1 MGKNR
6 FAALLEE
13 KGVPAGEITERI
25 VEPFPATPIQ
35 VAAPAPIRVVAEP
48 PPSPPPPPPAAA
60 SVAAAS
66 AAAAL
71 KTGKRSDPNY
81 RQISTYV
88 RGDLYKQVRKR
99 LTDEERDFA
108 ELLDE
113 LLEKWIAN

>member
-1 MGKNR
+1 MAKNR

-13 KGVPAGEITERI
+13 KGLPAGEVTEEAPPTRL
-25 VEPFPATPIQ
+25 PG
-35 VAAPAPIRVVAEP
+35 PAPVRVLVE
-48 PPSPPPPPPAAA
+48 SPAPPPPPAPP
-60 SVAAAS
+60 

-71 KTGKRSDPNY
+71 KTGKRSDPSY

-88 RGDLYKQVRKR
+88 RSDLYKQVRKR

-113 LLEKWIAN
+113 LLEKWIGTPQDA

>member
-1 MGKNR
+1 MAKNR

-13 KGVPAGEITERI
+13 KGVPAAAIAE
-25 VEPFPATPIQ
+25 EPPPTRLPDPVSIRVGAEP
-35 VAAPAPIRVVAEP
+35 PAPI
-48 PPSPPPPPPAAA
+48 PPPAPPAP
-60 SVAAAS
+60 V

-88 RGDLYKQVRKR
+88 RSDLYKQVRKR

-113 LLEKWIAN
+113 LLERWIGNEPLHGA

>member
-1 MGKNR
+1 MAKNR

-13 KGVPAGEITERI
+13 KGIPAGEIS
-25 VEPFPATPIQ
+25 EPL
-35 VAAPAPIRVVAEP
+35 AAPPPPLPVPEVTQLPGPAPIRVDAEP
-48 PPSPPPPPPAAA
+48 LATFPPPAAA
-60 SVAAAS
+60 P
-66 AAAAL
+66 AAAL

-88 RGDLYKQVRKR
+88 RGDLYKKVRKR

-108 ELLDE
+108 EILDE